1 MVFRVGMRMRAG
13 LVTAIY
19 RKSFKLSAEV
29 RQKYTV
35 GEITS
40 ADSPPREACIT
51 YFGADHMSVD
61 AQRLMDTVSYLH
73 MIWSGPLQI
82 IGMPLLCFF
91 FFLSFF
97 LSYRY

>member
-1 MVFRVGMRMRAG
+1 MRMRAG
-13 LVTAIY
+13 LITAIY

-29 RQKYTV
+29 RQRFTV

-40 ADSPPREACIT
+40 AFLLPGFASRLSDNLC
-51 YFGADHMSVD
+51 ADHMSVD

-82 IGMPLLCFF
+82 IGIFF
-91 FFLSFF
+91 FIYYHYYFF
-97 LSYRY
+97 FI